1 MGLAF
6 LFVPINTVS
15 YAGVQPE
22 KNNQVS
28 GLINLMRNVGGSAGI
43 SLSGAMIIQR
53 AQFHQ
58 HQLVQNVTAYDPQM
72 HSTLQTLTRTL
83 QPAGLSTPDAMNQ
96 AYARVYAAVQAQ
108 AQTLAYIDTFWL
120 MAIAALCLVPMV
132 FLLRRLQPGKA
143 AVGAH

>member
-1 MGLAF
+1 MSWGHAMMLRVYQSVGLAF

-28 GLINLMRNVGGSAGI
+28 GLINLMRNVGGSVGI
-43 SLSGAMIIQR
+43 SLSGAMIVER

-72 HSTLQTLTRTL
+72 HSMLHTLSRTL
-83 QPAGLSTPDAMNQ
+83 QLPAS
-96 AYARVYAAVQAQ
+96 ARRTRQ
-108 AQTLAYIDTFWL
+108 IRL
-120 MAIAALCLVPMV
+120 MSV
-132 FLLRRLQPGKA
+132 FTRACRRRRKRSPTSIRSG
-143 AVGAH
+143 